1 MFSGIVE
8 RVGTVQ
14 AIDER
19 EQARRIRLEVG
30 AWCRELE
37 PGASIAVDGA
47 CLTVESVSDDS
58 VSLTA
63 VSTTLERTI
72 AGGYAVG
79 SSVNLERALRADSR
93 LDGHL
98 VQGHVDGIGDLV
110 SRVPE
115 GDAQLLRFRIPED
128 VAALTVEHGSIAI
141 NGVSLTVSE
150 ITGPCEVEVAMIPFT
165 GMHTN
170 LGSIGVGD
178 RVNVEGDLIGKYVGR
193 MLAPYRE
200 GEP

>member
-1 MFSGIVE
+1 VFSGIVE